1 MKDLMMLWTTIA
13 KELGDQC
20 GVSTALD
27 VRTVEGRI
35 KSQGWSFMTI
45 TLPDFGKD
53 LERALA
59 ESEVSS
65 THFVGF
71 KRSGETPLFLGGFLD
86 LIFDRCTGYLLAEP
100 NIDSIHALRQLTLL
114 FGKMELETSE
124 KRFQA
129 AMNGFI
135 KTDNQV
141 QEWEQSKY
149 DDFLKSTFKDMS
161 SLLWSGVFRETDL
174 VLWKEMQYDPSSRES
189 VALLRPK
196 HGPGATADRL
206 YGNAKWDLSEWH
218 ERLETVFPYGI
229 YMVPNERPDNL
240 SDRYRDVT
248 MVGPEDER
256 PVRVVAVP
264 KTAKSPR
271 IIAIEPTCMQYA
283 QQAASGMIVDSIVRD
298 EVILA
303 GSFIGFFDQSRNRR
317 MAEEGSVTGDLATLD
332 LSEASDRVSFQLVQ
346 DLVHRWPLTREFIEA
361 CRSTRAD
368 VQGHG
373 VLPLAKFASMG
384 SALTFPVEAMVFLTV
399 VFIGI
404 QWELGFRFT
413 QEDVR
418 SFLSRVQIFGDDI
431 IVPADHAS
439 SVISA
444 LETFGLKVN
453 TNKSFW
459 TGKFRESCGR
469 EFYDGHDV
477 SIVRVRKVVATK
489 SGRLS
494 FPTSRKHVPEI
505 ESLVALRNRFYA
517 AGLWRT
523 ASHLDERIRP
533 LLKGCFPIVD
543 VEEASPEEE
552 MYSRSRLLGRW
563 SFLGYQTEWTH
574 PTLHS
579 PLVKGWVVSDKIP
592 SSKIEGV
599 GALQK
604 VLSKRSDEPFAD
616 RQHLER
622 AGRPEAV
629 YMKLRRV
636 SPF

>member
-1 MKDLMMLWTTIA
+1 MKDLMMLWKQLA
-13 KELGDQC
+13 EELGEQC

-27 VRTVEGRI
+27 VKTVEGRV

-59 ESEVSS
+59 EQTVSS
-65 THFVGF
+65 TSFVGF
-71 KRSGETPLFLGGFLD
+71 RRKGETPQFLGGFLD
-86 LIFDRCTGYLLAEP
+86 LIFDRGTGILLSKP
-100 NIDSIHALRQLTLL
+100 DIDSIHALRQLTLL

-135 KTDNQV
+135 ETDNQV
-141 QEWEQSKY
+141 QEWEQTKY
-149 DDFLKSTFKDMS
+149 DDFLKSEFKAMS
-161 SLLWSGVFRETDL
+161 SLLWSGVFRSTDH
-174 VLWKEMQYDPSSRES
+174 VLWQEMEYDPSSRES
-189 VALLRPK
+189 RPLLHPR

-206 YGNAKWDLSEWH
+206 FGNEKWDLKLWH

-240 SDRYRDVT
+240 SERYRDVT
-248 MVGPEDER
+248 MVGPEDEQ

-271 IIAIEPTCMQYA
+271 IIAIEPTCMQFA
-283 QQAASGMIVDSIVRD
+283 QQAASGMIVDAIVRD

-303 GSFIGFFDQSRNRR
+303 GSFIGFFDQSVNRG
-317 MAEEGSVTGDLATLD
+317 MAERGSVTGDLATLD

-373 VLPLAKFASMG
+373 VHPLAKFASMG
-384 SALTFPVEAMVFLTV
+384 SALTFPIEAMVFLTV
-399 VFIGI
+399 IFVGI
-404 QWELGFRFT
+404 QWELGFRLT
-413 QEDVR
+413 REDVR
-418 SFLSRVQIFGDDI
+418 SFLGRVQVYGDDI
-431 IVPADHAS
+431 VVPTDHAS
-439 SVISA
+439 SVIEA
-444 LETFGLKVN
+444 LEAFGLKVN
-453 TNKSFW
+453 KNKSFW
-459 TGKFRESCGR
+459 SGNFRESCGR
-469 EFYDGHDV
+469 EFYDGRDV
-477 SIVRVRKVVATK
+477 SIVRVRKVQV
-489 SGRLS
+489 SRDQRLS
-494 FPTSRKHVPEI
+494 WPTSRKFVSEI

-523 ASHLDERIRP
+523 ASHLDDRIRP
-533 LLKGCFPIVD
+533 LLNGHFPIVE
-543 VEEASPEEE
+543 VQEASPEEE
-552 MYSRSRLLGRW
+552 MLSRSRLLGRW

-579 PLVKGWVVSDKIP
+579 PLVKGWVVSNRIP
-592 SSKIEGV
+592 KSSLEGI

-604 VLSKRSDEPFAD
+604 ILSKRSDEPFAD
-616 RQHLER
+616 RQHLAR

-636 SPF
+636 RPF